1 MIFNVASAI
10 PGFSHVKTV
19 ELKKIDD
26 FFMQLK
32 SGEDET
38 SFTLI
43 NPYLLR
49 EYPFEIPSFYKEIL
63 QIDKESAILIL
74 NIMIV
79 AKPIEDST
87 INFIAPV
94 IFNTDSKTMA
104 QVLLDQEKYPDYG
117 IMEGIKDYLKGND
130 EA

>member
-79 AKPIEDST
+79 AKPIEHST

-104 QVLLDQEKYPDYG
+104 QVPLDQEKYPDYG

>member
-79 AKPIEDST
+79 AKPIEHST

>member
-32 SGEDET
+32 SGEDDT

>member
-117 IMEGIKDYLKGND
+117 IMEGIKDYLKRND